1 MPVLFGVAGTSDIS
15 QIVARLVTVLLNC
28 PQRAKNGRG
37 DHPLAARGSRAQVS
51 KIARRKRYLGTTHGK
66 PVVNVNYGFNPND
79 RLKVHAGGSHAIGG
93 GTSFGAG
100 LTFKFRR
107 DVRLRQR

>member
-1 MPVLFGVAGTSDIS
+1 M
-15 QIVARLVTVLLNC
+15 
-28 PQRAKNGRG
+28 
-37 DHPLAARGSRAQVS
+37 
-51 KIARRKRYLGTTHGK
+51 
-66 PVVNVNYGFNPND
+66 VNVNYGFNPND
-79 RLKVHAGGSHAIGG
+79 RLKVYAGGSHTIGG